1 MKHNKISN
9 SSRSAE
15 KNNFT
20 LIELLVVIAIIA
32 ILAGI
37 LMPALSQARERSKT
51 SNCAGN
57 LKTIAFAMQQYAD
70 NNNGRAKGAGYGS
83 ADPKTKYSTMFLL
96 GPSYKDIHRMTLVPY
111 IGGPQYA
118 DLATAQNSDVLKT
131 AICPSGRRD
140 GTDNIVAAEDD
151 NAPNGSYTFSSY
163 VAFTDAT
170 VAGKDEWQRAG
181 YQILTKVWQ
190 PSSRGLVMDT
200 TLGHNELSKEAPLD
214 RTKLV
219 SNSRSCGAYRY
230 EVIGTR
236 HNGGANAAFCDGHVE
251 YLSAEKIVGVGNG
264 SHTFKKRGYSN
275 FWHHA
280 QN

>member
-1 MKHNKISN
+1 MKK
-9 SSRSAE
+9 SS
-15 KNNFT
+15 FT

-51 SNCAGN
+51 SSCANN
-57 LKTIAFAMQQYAD
+57 LKAIAFAMQQYAD
-70 NNNGRAKGAGYGS
+70 NNNGRAKAASYS
-83 ADPKTKYSTMFLL
+83 TKSDAKTAYSTMFLL

-118 DLATAQNSDVLKT
+118 DLATAQTKDVLKV

-140 GTDNIVAAEDD
+140 YNNPDSITVPTDED
-151 NAPNGSYTFSSY
+151 APNGSYTFSSY

-181 YQILTKVWQ
+181 YQKLTQVWS
-190 PSSRGLVMDT
+190 PSSRGLVMGT
-200 TLGHNELSKEAPLD
+200 TLGHSELSATPFTQAL
-214 RTKLV
+214 LA
-219 SNSRSCGAYRY
+219 NSRACGAYRY
-230 EVIGTR
+230 EVIATR

-251 YLSAEKIVGVGNG
+251 YLSPEKIVAIGNG

-275 FWHHA
+275 FWHNA
-280 QN
+280 SN